1 MEKVD
6 VSKLIAL
13 PFGRGRAGKC
23 YVLHNGYLLKQ
34 YDILDEFTLR
44 YEEEKIKKF
53 VGRVNR
59 TYIYPE
65 DAYFL
70 NGYLN
75 QSKIKYIPEDTLFLK
90 YPDVSI
96 TDLFDSVSDVYEDL
110 LEISDDRILTMDLH
124 DGNAILMNKKL
135 YLIDRDEDVKDEF
148 DSAFCLR
155 ENLYQLN
162 SCIYEYILSDKYYV
176 RKMTEAIK

>member
-75 QSKIKYIPEDTLFLK
+75 QSKIKYIPEDTMLVVNKAFL
-90 YPDVSI
+90 I
-96 TDLFDSVSDVYEDL
+96 
-110 LEISDDRILTMDLH
+110 LESNILKPTFM
-124 DGNAILMNKKL
+124 NILK
-135 YLIDRDEDVKDEF
+135 
-148 DSAFCLR
+148 
-155 ENLYQLN
+155 
-162 SCIYEYILSDKYYV
+162 EYKNDYKIN
-176 RKMTEAIK
+176 